1 MTLVVGTNMSSL
13 ITQRALAET
22 QTDSAR
28 SLERLS
34 TGLRI
39 NSAKDDAAGLAIANR
54 LTAQINGLSA
64 AVRNTNDGIS
74 MLQVADGAMAEIT
87 ENLQRMRELAVQSAN
102 GTNSTADRTAL
113 NTEFAAL
120 TTEINRIATST
131 SFNGNTLFTGTYT
144 AAVQIGA
151 DSTTSSTDNS
161 ITLGASS
168 LINTQ
173 TTSLGSGAVSTGND
187 GVSVTYLASTAIGT
201 GYGATTEV
209 VVNGTGLAA
218 NTNVGTGA
226 NFASTFAAAVQ
237 AADGNIT
244 ATVGES
250 RLSIA
255 DTTANQGLGAFTQ
268 FGGTGTYTLAVNG
281 TTVINAGNVATT
293 TFDAEEMDARF
304 AGAQADLAA
313 SGITIEGSIVG
324 GDFAL
329 VGTDGRNIVF
339 TETVSA
345 TTVTGGF
352 GASQNDN
359 SATAAA
365 TTTGAGSVTL
375 TSDFNIGLTGSNLN
389 KIDADLSA
397 GDTSVT
403 TATTGSTTATA
414 LSSNSITTVA
424 NAQAALL
431 SVDRALTQINDAR
444 AAAGAELNRLDS
456 IATTQSQIVENYT
469 AARSRV
475 LDADF
480 AVESAE
486 LGRTQILQQA
496 GISMLAQAN
505 AMPQQVLALL
515 Q

>member
-1 MTLVVGTNMSSL
+1 MALVIGTNVSSL
-13 ITQRALAET
+13 VTQRALAET
-22 QTDSAR
+22 QKDSSVA
-28 SLERLS
+28 LERLS

-39 NSAKDDAAGLAIANR
+39 NSAKDDAAGLAISNR

-64 AVRNTNDGIS
+64 AVRNTNEGVS

-102 GTNSTADRTAL
+102 GTNSTADQTAL
-113 NTEFAAL
+113 NTEFSSL
-120 TTEINRIATST
+120 TSEINRIATST
-131 SFNGNTLFTGTYT
+131 KFNGNTLFSGSYT
-144 AAVQIGA
+144 AAIQIGA
-151 DSTTSSTDNS
+151 DSTTSSTDNA
-161 ITLGASS
+161 ITLGSSS
-168 LINTQ
+168 LINAA
-173 TTSLGSGAVSTGND
+173 TTSLGSGSVATGNGD
-187 GVSVTYLASTAIGT
+187 VSVTYRASTASS

-209 VVNGTGLAA
+209 VVNGSGLAA
-218 NTNVGTGA
+218 NSNTGAGA

-244 ATVGES
+244 AKVTES
-250 RLSIA
+250 RLAIA
-255 DTTANQGLGAFTQ
+255 NTTANEGLGAFTSL
-268 FGGTGTYTLAVNG
+268 GGTGTYTLAVNG
-281 TTVINAGNVATT
+281 VTVISGGNVATT

-313 SGITIEGSIVG
+313 AGITIEGSIVG

-329 VGTDGRNIVF
+329 VGEDGRNIVF
-339 TETVSA
+339 VETNSA

-352 GASQNDN
+352 GASQNDMSTN
-359 SATAAA
+359 NAK
-365 TTTGAGSVTL
+365 TTTGYGAVTL
-375 TSDFNIGLTGSNLN
+375 TSNFNIGLTGTNLN
-389 KIDADLSA
+389 KIDKDLSA
-397 GDTSVT
+397 GDTDVT
-403 TATTGSTTATA
+403 TATTGTSTATA
-414 LSSNSITTVA
+414 LSSNSITSVS

-444 AAAGAELNRLDS
+444 AAAGAEMSRLDS
-456 IATTQSQIVENYT
+456 IATTQAQIIENYT
-469 AARSRV
+469 SARSRIR
-475 LDADF
+475 DADF